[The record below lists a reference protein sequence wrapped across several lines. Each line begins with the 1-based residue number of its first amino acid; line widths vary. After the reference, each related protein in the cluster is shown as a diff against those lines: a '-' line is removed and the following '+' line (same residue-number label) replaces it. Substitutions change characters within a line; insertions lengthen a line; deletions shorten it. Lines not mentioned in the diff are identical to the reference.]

1 MCLAVPVQLVEVNG
15 EMGVVDISG
24 TRRDVD
30 LRIVEDPQPG
40 DYVLLHAGFAIQ
52 KIDPEEAEKTLR
64 IWDEMADL
72 GI

>member
-1 MCLAVPVQLVEVNG
+1 MCLAVPVQLVEVNE